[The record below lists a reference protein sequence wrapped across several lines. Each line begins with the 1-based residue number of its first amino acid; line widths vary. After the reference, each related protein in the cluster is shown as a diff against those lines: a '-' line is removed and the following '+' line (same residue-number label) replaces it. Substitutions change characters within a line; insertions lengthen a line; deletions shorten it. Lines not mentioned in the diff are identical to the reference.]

1 MKDVKCTVTYTEMI
15 EVSRR
20 HVIVLNIKKKIM
32 VANVTSL
39 YICDILIAY
48 LLFPILIVSCLH
60 IMNMLQFSANN
71 NNLHDYIYNNY

>member
-48 LLFPILIVSCLH
+48 LLFPILIVSYLH